1 MLQIDNFSQWKTV
14 LPFPL
19 SVKFEKCGGKRILGP
34 STSNMV
40 DVRACANFPALQR
53 TILPLNQRIIRPKR
67 TTGWGWKF
75 AYAELV
81 LHWQPRLKSVQIS
94 GAVSCWHLFPS
105 LFPPRSLIS
114 SHSTTSPF
122 LSATAFSYFHWA
134 YDKIVNCSPPR
145 SSLCPYDFPGKNT
158 GVDCH
163 FLLWGSSQ
171 TRDWTTSLALA
182 GRFFTTE
189 PPGTPLYNID

>member
-1 MLQIDNFSQWKTV
+1 MITTKTSNHSLISFSYIFAIGYWQFRHHSYLEISTFKCLKISLQIDNFSQWKTV

-19 SVKFEKCGGKRILGP
+19 SVKFEKCVGKRILGP

-40 DVRACANFPALQR
+40 DVRACANFPTLQR
-53 TILPLNQRIIRPKR
+53 TIPPLNQRIIRPKR

-114 SHSTTSPF
+114 SHSTTSPS

-134 YDKIVNCSPPR
+134 YDKII
-145 SSLCPYDFPGKNT
+145 
-158 GVDCH
+158 H
-163 FLLWGSSQ
+163 W
-171 TRDWTTSLALA
+171 
-182 GRFFTTE
+182 
-189 PPGTPLYNID
+189 

>member
-134 YDKIVNCSPPR
+134 YDKIIHWYLKTHQNQENIATV
-145 SSLCPYDFPGKNT
+145 SLGIKWWRY
-158 GVDCH
+158 
-163 FLLWGSSQ
+163 LL
-171 TRDWTTSLALA
+171 
-182 GRFFTTE
+182 
-189 PPGTPLYNID
+189 NIICAHKLS